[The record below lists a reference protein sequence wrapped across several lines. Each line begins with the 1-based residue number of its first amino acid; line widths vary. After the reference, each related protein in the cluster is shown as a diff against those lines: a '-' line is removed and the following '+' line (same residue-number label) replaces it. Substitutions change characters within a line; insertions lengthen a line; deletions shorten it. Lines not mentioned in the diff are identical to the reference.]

1 MIANQRRDCL
11 IGRRLVLGTTMPSES
26 TVQRDEMDWMMLS
39 WLFENDLNTFDVRSP
54 GIRSVFGRVRWL
66 REFQ

>member
-11 IGRRLVLGTTMPSES
+11 IGRRLVLGTTTPSES
-26 TVQRDEMDWMMLS
+26 TVQRVEMDWLMLR
-39 WLFENDLNTFDVRSP
+39 WLFENNLNTFDVRCP